1 MDYHWREPEAKAG
14 SREKGQ
20 HEKFMSRIHEALKK
34 AAQERS
40 AQLAAGG
47 EPTFLEVADSPS
59 LALPIREVMAKPQA
73 APIESPGYLR
83 YQDLIKKCAS
93 PIWRIDPRMSVFE
106 GGDDGHIGA
115 ERFRT
120 LRSRLYQLGGARPL
134 RRVVVTSSVPA
145 EGKTFVAANLAQS
158 IVRQPD
164 RKVLLIDADLR
175 ASRLHQV
182 LGAPRSPGLSDY
194 LRGEVDEFK
203 AVQKGSAAHLCLI
216 PAGSEVANPSELL
229 LNDRMK
235 QLLELMTPI
244 FDWIIIDTP
253 PALPVHDASMMADL
267 CDGVLFVVRA
277 GSTDNEMAAKAA
289 AAFQEKNILG
299 VVLNRADGDAGYG
312 GYYYSYPAGDE
323 AKK

>member
-1 MDYHWREPEAKAG
+1 
-14 SREKGQ
+14 
-20 HEKFMSRIHEALKK
+20 MSRIHEALKK

-40 AQLAAGG
+40 SQLAAGG
-47 EPTFLEVADSPS
+47 EPSFLGVAD
-59 LALPIREVMAKPQA
+59 A
-73 APIESPGYLR
+73 
-83 YQDLIKKCAS
+83 
-93 PIWRIDPRMSVFE
+93 PRMSVPLRELAEPAPRTPDLGEAPGFLRYE
-106 GGDDGHIGA
+106 DLIERSNPARWRIDARTSVFAGADEASIGA

-120 LRSRLYQLGGARPL
+120 LRSRLYQLAGTRPL
-134 RRVVVTSSVPA
+134 RRIVVTSSVPA

-182 LGAPRSPGLSDY
+182 LGAPRGPGLSDY
-194 LRGEVDEFK
+194 LKGEANEFK
-203 AVQKGSAAHLCLI
+203 VMQKGTDAHLCLI
-216 PAGSEVANPSELL
+216 PAGGEVSNPSELL
-229 LNDRMK
+229 LNERMK
-235 QLLELMTPI
+235 RLLELVTPI
-244 FDWIIIDTP
+244 FDWVIIDTP

-277 GSTDNEMAAKAA
+277 GSTDNQMAAKAA
-289 AAFQEKNILG
+289 AAFQEKNLLG

>member
-1 MDYHWREPEAKAG
+1 
-14 SREKGQ
+14 
-20 HEKFMSRIHEALKK
+20 MSRIHEALKK
-34 AAQERS
+34 AAQERT
-40 AQLAAGG
+40 AQLAAGA
-47 EPTFLEVADSPS
+47 EPAFLEVADGPRSVVPLRDLEETAVRIPTQEEGIS
-59 LALPIREVMAKPQA
+59 
-73 APIESPGYLR
+73 YLR
-83 YQDLIKKCAS
+83 FEELVKKCAT
-93 PIWRIDPRMSVFE
+93 PKWKIDSRMSVFE
-106 GGDDGHIGA
+106 GSDDGHVGA

-120 LRSRLYQLGGARPL
+120 LRSRLYQIAGTRPL

-164 RKVLLIDADLR
+164 RLVLLIDADLR

-182 LGAPRSPGLSDY
+182 LGAPRTPGLADY

-203 AVQKGSAAHLCLI
+203 VVQKGSDANLCFI
-216 PAGSEVANPSELL
+216 AGGSEVSNPSELL

-235 QLLELMTPI
+235 RLLEIVTPI

-277 GSTDNEMAAKAA
+277 GSTDHEMAAKAA
-289 AAFQEKNILG
+289 AEFENKNLLG
-299 VVLNRADGDAGYG
+299 VVLNRVENNAGYG
-312 GYYYSYPAGDE
+312 GYYYSYPAGE
-323 AKK
+323 EGRKTGS

>member
-1 MDYHWREPEAKAG
+1 
-14 SREKGQ
+14 
-20 HEKFMSRIHEALKK
+20 MSRIHEALKK

-40 AQLAAGG
+40 AQLAAGNG
-47 EPTFLEVADSPS
+47 PSFLEVADAPRTPLPLREFEESTVGTAVVGDGPS
-59 LALPIREVMAKPQA
+59 F
-73 APIESPGYLR
+73 LR
-83 YQDLIKKCAS
+83 YEDLIKRCAT
-93 PIWRIDPRMSVFE
+93 PKWKIDGRTSVFE
-106 GGDDGHIGA
+106 GGDEGHIGA

-120 LRSRLYQLGGARPL
+120 LRSRLYQISGARPL

-164 RKVLLIDADLR
+164 RRVLLIDADLR

-182 LGAPRSPGLSDY
+182 LGAPRTPGLADY
-194 LRGEVDEFK
+194 LRGEADEFK
-203 AVQKGSAAHLCLI
+203 VVQKGTNASLCLI
-216 PAGSEVANPSELL
+216 PGGSEVSNPSELL

-235 QLLELMTPI
+235 RLLELMTPL

-277 GSTDNEMAAKAA
+277 GQTNHELAAKAA
-289 AAFQEKNILG
+289 AEFEDKNLLG
-299 VVLNRADGDAGYG
+299 VVLNRVEGDAGYG
-312 GYYYSYPAGDE
+312 GYYYSYPAGED
-323 AKK
+323 AKKLT

>member
-1 MDYHWREPEAKAG
+1 
-14 SREKGQ
+14 
-20 HEKFMSRIHEALKK
+20 MSRIHEALKK

-40 AQLAAGG
+40 SQLAASG
-47 EPTFLEVADSPS
+47 EPSFLGVAE
-59 LALPIREVMAKPQA
+59 A
-73 APIESPGYLR
+73 
-83 YQDLIKKCAS
+83 
-93 PIWRIDPRMSVFE
+93 PRMSVPLREFEEPAPGAPDLLEAPGFLRYEDLIKRSNPARWRIDARTSVFE
-106 GGDDGHIGA
+106 GADEASVGA

-120 LRSRLYQLGGARPL
+120 LRSRLYQIAGSRPL
-134 RRVVVTSSVPA
+134 RRMVVTSSVPA

-182 LGAPRSPGLSDY
+182 LGAPREPGLTDY
-194 LRGEVDEFK
+194 LKGEADEFK
-203 AVQKGSAAHLCLI
+203 VIQKGTDAHLCLI
-216 PAGSEVANPSELL
+216 PAGSEVSNPSELL
-229 LNDRMK
+229 LNERMK
-235 QLLELMTPI
+235 RLLELVTPI
-244 FDWIIIDTP
+244 FDWVIIDTP

-277 GSTDNEMAAKAA
+277 GSTDNQMAAKAA
-289 AAFQEKNILG
+289 AAFQEKNLLG

-312 GYYYSYPAGDE
+312 GYYYSYPAGDQ